1 MLAYLFVFNKI
12 HLITQVYNIRNF
24 LIQQESI
31 EILLRYRRMFK
42 MERLPANAVRN
53 KLIGEATVIGK
64 VKNTWEYIVSVGG
77 DWYSLRRNQFEDP
90 SNIGIQDKGYL
101 YYQCRIDRGS
111 FYFSKKKLP
120 EIQYEEEYPFS

>member
-1 MLAYLFVFNKI
+1 
-12 HLITQVYNIRNF
+12 
-24 LIQQESI
+24 
-31 EILLRYRRMFK
+31 MFK

-90 SNIGIQDKGYL
+90 SNIDIQDKGYL

-120 EIQYEEEYPFS
+120 EIQYEEEYMNP